1 MHPVTMRDVAQR
13 AQVSIRTVSR
23 VVNHQGE
30 ITETTRQRVLATIEE
45 LSYRPSKVAR
55 ALVTQR
61 TDSIG
66 LIVGDIA
73 NPFFSEVA
81 RAVQGAARTA
91 GYNVF
96 FCSSAGSWEEELR
109 ALDSLADHGVDGIII
124 SPSPGLTSERIRPFA
139 DRYCPIVT
147 VAHAIAHSRISSIV
161 VATRTGARH
170 AVEYLIGKGHTC
182 IGMLAGPAPSPL
194 LQSRVQGYRDALL
207 SQGIVFRSELV
218 LSGTPTF
225 ERGHILARDLLIRCR
240 DITAIFAYNDLLA
253 LGAMRACR
261 ELGRRIPD
269 ECAIIGFDDIPPANW
284 ISPALTTV
292 RVDKHALG
300 AQAMARLLEML
311 DEPEVQYAPV
321 FIPAELVIRESA

>member
-1 MHPVTMRDVAQR
+1 MRDVANR
-13 AQVSIRTVSR
+13 AHVSVRTVSR
-23 VVNHQGE
+23 VINGQGE
-30 ITETTRQRVLATIEE
+30 ITEATRQRVLATIAEMD
-45 LSYRPSKVAR
+45 YRPSKLAR
-55 ALVTQR
+55 GLVSR
-61 TDSIG
+61 HTDTIG

-73 NPFFSEVA
+73 NPFFSEIA
-81 RAVQGAARTA
+81 RAMQDKARAA
-91 GYNVF
+91 GYDVF
-96 FCSSAGSWEEELR
+96 FCNSGGSWEEELR
-109 ALDSLADHGVDGIII
+109 ALYSLADHGVDGIVI
-124 SPSPGLTSERIRPFA
+124 SPSPGLTAERIKPFA
-139 DRYCPIVT
+139 DRFYPIVT
-147 VAHAIAHSRISSIV
+147 VAHIIAHSRISSIV

-194 LQSRVQGYRDALL
+194 LQSRVQGYRDAL
-207 SQGIVFRSELV
+207 SASEIVFRSELV

-261 ELGRRIPD
+261 ELGRRIPGD
-269 ECAIIGFDDIPPANW
+269 CAIIGFDDIPPADW
-284 ISPALTTV
+284 ISPTLTTV

-321 FIPAELVIRESA
+321 FIPAELVVRESA